1 MATPKPQRT
10 PEQIEDIILRKI
22 FLVTLSDSMDT
33 DSRIVYLELTAA
45 EILSEGKDLKL
56 SRDLM
61 ERVLIDRLSGSFQSA
76 EPAFQYL
83 INSYRRAYE
92 EGKKIGNMKDKN
104 LRSDMESV
112 VRQGKKL
119 LVSYC
124 RIHLANPDCFGAN
137 DVPNK
142 NKLSVSPLLPFIFSE
157 VGGGLDGF
165 GTSSSSGGV
174 QCPPGFLKEFFEE
187 ADFDSL
193 DPILRGL
200 YENLRGSIL
209 NVSALGNFQQPLR
222 ALLYLLS
229 FPVGARSLVNHP
241 WWIPKGVYLNG
252 RVIEMTSILGP
263 FFHVSALPDHTIF
276 KSQPDVGQ
284 QCFSEASTRRP
295 ADLLSSFTTIKT
307 VMKSLYKDLGD
318 VLLALLKNT
327 ETRENVL
334 EYLAEVINKNSSR
347 AHIQVEPLSCA
358 SSGMFVNLGAVML
371 RLCDPFLDGSLTK
384 RDKIDPKYVFY
395 SNRLDLR
402 SLTALHASSEE
413 ISQWINKDNPGS
425 IDGSRQHS
433 DGENHLLQ
441 SQEATSSSSIAS
453 EPSLLN
459 VNPASSGGGGKSKY
473 TFICECFFMTA
484 RVLNLGLLKSF
495 SDFKHLVQDISR
507 AEDAL
512 ATLKA
517 MLGQTPSSQLELDI
531 SRLEKEIETY
541 SQEKLCYEAQ
551 ILRDV
556 DLIQHALSFY
566 RLMVVWLVGLV
577 GGFKMPL
584 PLTCPMEFACMPEH
598 FVEDA
603 MELLIFASRI
613 PKALDGVVLVCCI
626 LYFGTLCPLYFNLA
640 LFALCFL
647 SKPISHVKDFFCG
660 LSVWQD
666 DFMNIIIM
674 FMGSPNFIRNPYLR
688 AKMVE
693 VLNCWM
699 PRRSGSSSATATLF
713 EGHQM
718 SLEYLVR
725 NLLKLY
731 VDIEF
736 TGSHTQFY
744 DKFNIRHNIAELLEY
759 LWQVPSHRNAW
770 TQIAKEEEKGVY
782 LNFLNFLI
790 NDSIYL
796 LDESL
801 NKILELKEIEA
812 EMSNTAEWE
821 RRPAQERQERTRLF
835 HSQENIIRIDMKLA
849 NEDVSMLAFTSEQIV
864 VPFLLPEMV
873 ERVASMLNYFL
884 LQLVGPQRKSLTL
897 KDPEKY
903 EFRPKQLL
911 KQIVRIYV
919 HLARGDKENIFPAA
933 ISSDGR
939 SYNEQLFSAAA
950 DVLRKI
956 GEDMRVIQE
965 FIGLGAKAKAAASQ
979 AMDTEATLGEIP
991 DEFLDPIQYTLM
1003 KDPVIL
1009 PSSRITVD
1017 RPVIQRHLLS
1027 DSTDP
1032 FNRSHL
1038 TANML
1043 IPDTELKARIEDF
1056 IMSQELKRRGEGL
1069 NIQSIKDTIQTTNG
1083 EMLID

>member
-1 MATPKPQRT
+1 MFP
-10 PEQIEDIILRKI
+10 
-22 FLVTLSDSMDT
+22 LVF
-33 DSRIVYLELTAA
+33 A
-45 EILSEGKDLKL
+45 EVS
-56 SRDLM
+56 
-61 ERVLIDRLSGSFQSA
+61 SGV
-76 EPAFQYL
+76 
-83 INSYRRAYE
+83 
-92 EGKKIGNMKDKN
+92 M
-104 LRSDMESV
+104 
-112 VRQGKKL
+112 
-119 LVSYC
+119 
-124 RIHLANPDCFGAN
+124 
-137 DVPNK
+137 
-142 NKLSVSPLLPFIFSE
+142 
-157 VGGGLDGF
+157 LDGF
-165 GTSSSSGGV
+165 GGNDFGSRV
-174 QCPPGFLKEFFEE
+174 DCPPGFLEDFFKDS
-187 ADFDSL
+187 DFDTL
-193 DPILRGL
+193 DPILKGL
-200 YENLRGSIL
+200 YEDLRGSVL
-209 NVSALGNFQQPLR
+209 KVSALGNFQQPLR
-222 ALLYLLS
+222 ALLYLVK
-229 FPVGARSLVNHP
+229 FPVGAKSLVNHP

-284 QCFSEASTRRP
+284 QCFSDASTRRA

-307 VMKSLYKDLGD
+307 LMNTLYDGLAE
-318 VLLALLKNT
+318 VLLCLLKNT
-327 ETRENVL
+327 ETRDSVL
-334 EYLAEVINKNSSR
+334 EYLAEVINKNASR
-347 AHIQVEPLSCA
+347 AHIQVDPISCA
-358 SSGMFVNLGAVML
+358 SSGMFVNLSAVML
-371 RLCDPFLDGSLTK
+371 RLSEPFLDANLTK
-384 RDKIDPKYVFY
+384 RDKIDPTYVFY
-395 SNRLDLR
+395 CSRLDLR
-402 SLTALHASSEE
+402 GLTALHATSEE
-413 ISQWINKDNPGS
+413 VAEWIDKDNPVKT
-425 IDGSRQHS
+425 DGSGLNN
-433 DGENHLLQ
+433 DGENSLRQL
-441 SQEATSSSSIAS
+441 QEASSSGSTPNVKPTRSSS
-453 EPSLLN
+453 EK
-459 VNPASSGGGGKSKY
+459 AKY
-473 TFICECFFMTA
+473 PFICECFFMTA
-484 RVLNLGLLKSF
+484 RVLNLGLLKAF

-507 AEDAL
+507 SEDTL

-517 MLGQTPSSQLELDI
+517 MQGQAPSPQLELDI
-531 SRLEKEIETY
+531 SRLEKEIELY
-541 SQEKLCYEAQ
+541 SQEKFCYEAQ
-551 ILRDV
+551 ILRDGA
-556 DLIQHALSFY
+556 LIRQALSFY
-566 RLMVVWLVGLV
+566 RLMVVWLVDLV

-584 PLTCPMEFACMPEH
+584 PPTCPMEFASMPEH

-613 PKALDGVVLVCCI
+613 PKALDGVHSYVL
-626 LYFGTLCPLYFNLA
+626 
-640 LFALCFL
+640 
-647 SKPISHVKDFFCG
+647 
-660 LSVWQD
+660 D
-666 DFMNIIIM
+666 DFMKFIIM
-674 FMGSPNFIRNPYLR
+674 FMASPQFIKNPYLR

-699 PRRSGSSSATATLF
+699 PRRSGSSATSTLF
-713 EGHQM
+713 EGHQL

-770 TQIAKEEEKGVY
+770 KQIAKEEEKGVY

-801 NKILELKEIEA
+801 NKILELKELEA

-849 NEDVSMLAFTSEQIV
+849 NEDVSMLAFTSEQITA
-864 VPFLLPEMV
+864 PFLLPEMV
-873 ERVASMLNYFL
+873 ERVANMLNYFL

-897 KDPEKY
+897 KEPEKY
-903 EFRPKQLL
+903 EFRPKELL

-919 HLARGDKENIFPAA
+919 HLARGDAKNIFPSS

-950 DVLRKI
+950 DVLRRI
-956 GEDMRVIQE
+956 GEDGRIIQD
-965 FIGLGAKAKAAASQ
+965 FIELGAKAKAAASE
-979 AMDTEATLGEIP
+979 AMDTEAALGDIP

-1009 PSSRITVD
+1009 PSSRITID

-1038 TANML
+1038 TSEML
-1043 IPDTELKARIEDF
+1043 IPNTELKARIEEF
-1056 IMSQELKRRGEGL
+1056 IRSQELKKHEGL
-1069 NIQSIKDTIQTTNG
+1069 NMQSSKGTIQPTSG

>member
-1 MATPKPQRT
+1 MASQKPQRS
-10 PEQIEDIILRKI
+10 PAEIEDIILKRI
-22 FLVTLSDSMDT
+22 FLVTLIDSMES
-33 DSRIVYLELTAA
+33 DSRIVYLEMTAA
-45 EILSEGKDLKL
+45 EILSEGMELRL

-61 ERVLIDRLSGSFQSA
+61 ERVLIDRLSGNFTSA
-76 EPAFQYL
+76 EPPFNYL
-83 INSYRRAYE
+83 VGCYRRAYD
-92 EGKKIGNMKDKN
+92 EGKKIANMKDKAV
-104 LRSDMESV
+104 RSEMESV
-112 VRQGKKL
+112 IRQAKKL
-119 LVSYC
+119 AVNYC
-124 RIHLANPDCFGAN
+124 RIHLGNN
-137 DVPNK
+137 DMFPNWDVT
-142 NKLSVSPLLPFIFSE
+142 NSNVSPLLPLIFAE
-157 VGGGLDGF
+157 VSSSVDGF
-165 GTSSSSGGV
+165 GGGSSSGSGV
-174 QCPPGFLKEFFEE
+174 SCPPGFLEEFFKDS
-187 ADFDSL
+187 DFDSL
-193 DPILRGL
+193 DSILKQLFEDLRGNVL
-200 YENLRGSIL
+200 K
-209 NVSALGNFQQPLR
+209 VSALGNFQHPLR
-222 ALLYLLS
+222 ALLLLVS
-229 FPVGARSLVNHP
+229 FPVGAKCLVNHP
-241 WWIPKGVYLNG
+241 WWIPKGAYLNG

-263 FFHVSALPDHTIF
+263 FFHVSALPDHAMF

-307 VMKSLYKDLGD
+307 VMKNLYDGLSE
-318 VLLALLKNT
+318 VLLCLLKNA

-334 EYLAEVINKNSSR
+334 EYLGEVINKNSSR
-347 AHIQVEPLSCA
+347 AHMQVDPIVCA
-358 SSGMFVNLGAVML
+358 SSGMFVNLSAVML
-371 RLCDPFLDGSLTK
+371 RLCEPFLDANLTK
-384 RDKIDPKYVFY
+384 RDKIDPRYVFY
-395 SNRLDLR
+395 STRLDLR
-402 SLTALHASSEE
+402 GLTALHASSEE
-413 ISQWINKDNPGS
+413 VAEWLGQENAGKTDVSK
-425 IDGSRQHS
+425 QH
-433 DGENHLLQ
+433 DAENRLLQ
-441 SQEATSSSSIAS
+441 SQEATSSGSNIGGPVLHNKPFSSS
-453 EPSLLN
+453 C
-459 VNPASSGGGGKSKY
+459 GKIKY

-484 RVLNLGLLKSF
+484 RALNLGLLKSF

-507 AEDAL
+507 CED
-512 ATLKA
+512 TLSSFKS
-517 MLGQTPSSQLELDI
+517 MQGQAPSQQLELDI
-531 SRLEKEIETY
+531 ARLEKEIELY

-551 ILRDV
+551 ILRDGE
-556 DLIQHALSFY
+556 LLQHALSFY
-566 RLMVVWLVGLV
+566 RLLVVWLVGLV

-584 PLTCPMEFACMPEH
+584 PSTCPMEFACMPEH
-598 FVEDA
+598 LVEDA

-613 PKALDGVVLVCCI
+613 PKALDGVVL
-626 LYFGTLCPLYFNLA
+626 
-640 LFALCFL
+640 
-647 SKPISHVKDFFCG
+647 
-660 LSVWQD
+660 D
-666 DFMNIIIM
+666 DFMNFIIM
-674 FMGSPNFIRNPYLR
+674 FMGSPDFIRNPYLR

-699 PRRSGSSSATATLF
+699 PRRSGSSVTASLF
-713 EGHQM
+713 EGHQL

-770 TQIAKEEEKGVY
+770 RQIAREEEKGVY

-801 NKILELKEIEA
+801 NKILEMKEVEA
-812 EMSNTAEWE
+812 EMSNTTEWE

-849 NEDVSMLAFTSEQIV
+849 NEDVTMLAFTSEQITA
-864 VPFLLPEMV
+864 PFLLPEMV

-884 LQLVGPQRKSLTL
+884 LQLVGPQRKSLSL

-903 EFRPKQLL
+903 EFRPKLLL
-911 KQIVRIYV
+911 KQIVNIYV

-933 ISSDGR
+933 ITKDGR

-950 DVLRKI
+950 DVLQRI
-956 GEDMRVIQE
+956 GEDPRIIRE
-965 FIGLGAKAKAAASQ
+965 FIELGAKAKVAASE
-979 AMDTEATLGEIP
+979 AMDAEATLGEIP

-1038 TANML
+1038 TSEML
-1043 IPDTELKARIEDF
+1043 IPDTELKVKIEEF
-1056 IMSQELKRRGEGL
+1056 IRSQGLKKHTSEKRNIACFELPVRHSFSAIFLKILLLFCQRTIGSFGL
-1069 NIQSIKDTIQTTNG
+1069 FV
-1083 EMLID
+1083 

>member
-1 MATPKPQRT
+1 MATTKPQRT
-10 PEQIEDIILRKI
+10 PAEIEDIILRKI
-22 FLVTLSDSMDT
+22 LLVSLVDSMESDA
-33 DSRIVYLELTAA
+33 RAVYLEMTAA
-45 EILSEGKDLKL
+45 EILSEGKELRL

-61 ERVLIDRLSGSFQSA
+61 ERVLIDRLSGNFVSA
-76 EPAFQYL
+76 EPPFQYL
-83 INSYRRAYE
+83 VNCYRRAHE
-92 EGKKIGNMKDKN
+92 EGKKIASMKDKN
-104 LRSDMESV
+104 VRAEMELV
-112 VRQGKKL
+112 VKQVKRL
-119 LVSYC
+119 AVSYC
-124 RIHLANPDCFGAN
+124 RIHLGNPDMFPNWDMTPAN
-137 DVPNK
+137 
-142 NKLSVSPLLPFIFSE
+142 VSLLLPLLFSE
-157 VGGGLDGF
+157 VSSSVDVFGGGSG
-165 GTSSSSGGV
+165 SGGV
-174 QCPPGFLKEFFEE
+174 SSPPGFLDELFKDG
-187 ADFDSL
+187 DFDSM
-193 DPILRGL
+193 DPILKQL
-200 YENLRGSIL
+200 YEDLRGTVL
-209 NVSALGNFQQPLR
+209 KVSALGNFQQPLR
-222 ALLYLLS
+222 ALLFLVKY
-229 FPVGARSLVNHP
+229 PVGAKSLVNHP
-241 WWIPKGVYLNG
+241 WWIPNSVYMNG

-284 QCFSEASTRRP
+284 QCFSESATRRP

-307 VMKSLYKDLGD
+307 VMNNLYDGLAE
-318 VLLALLKNT
+318 VLMSLLKNST
-327 ETRENVL
+327 IRENVL
-334 EYLAEVINKNSSR
+334 GYLAAVINKNSSR
-347 AHIQVEPLSCA
+347 AQLQADPLSCA
-358 SSGMFVNLGAVML
+358 SSGMFVNLSAVML
-371 RLCDPFLDGSLTK
+371 RLCEPFLDANLTK
-384 RDKIDPKYVFY
+384 RDKIDPQYVF
-395 SNRLDLR
+395 SSTRLELR
-402 SLTALHASSEE
+402 GLTAMHASSEE
-413 ISQWINKDNPGS
+413 VSEWINQNNPGKVDVS
-425 IDGSRQHS
+425 KEGS
-433 DGENHLLQ
+433 DGENRLLA
-441 SQEATSSSSIAS
+441 SQEATSSGNA
-453 EPSLLN
+453 
-459 VNPASSGGGGKSKY
+459 SGGPSILNHNNPISSSSDKARY
-473 TFICECFFMTA
+473 PFICECFFMTA
-484 RVLNLGLLKSF
+484 RVLNLGLLKAF

-507 AEDAL
+507 CEDNL
-512 ATLKA
+512 STMKT
-517 MLGQTPSSQLELDI
+517 MLEQAPSPQLQQEI
-531 SRLEKEIETY
+531 SRLEKDLESY

-551 ILRDV
+551 ILRDGG
-556 DLIQHALSFY
+556 LLQRALSFY

-584 PLTCPMEFACMPEH
+584 PSPCPMEFASMPEH

-613 PKALDGVVLVCCI
+613 PRALDGVL
-626 LYFGTLCPLYFNLA
+626 L
-640 LFALCFL
+640 
-647 SKPISHVKDFFCG
+647 
-660 LSVWQD
+660 D
-666 DFMNIIIM
+666 DFINFIIM
-674 FMGSPNFIRNPYLR
+674 FMASPEYIRNPYLR

-699 PRRSGSSSATATLF
+699 PRRSGSTATSTLF
-713 EGHQM
+713 EGHQL
-718 SLEYLVR
+718 SLEYLVK

-770 TQIAKEEEKGVY
+770 RQIAKEEEKGVY

-801 NKILELKEIEA
+801 NKILELKELEA

-849 NEDVSMLAFTSEQIV
+849 NEDVSLLAFTSEQIT

-884 LQLVGPQRKSLTL
+884 LQLVGPQRKSLSL

-903 EFRPKQLL
+903 EFRPKELL
-911 KQIVRIYV
+911 KQIVKIYV
-919 HLARGDKENIFPAA
+919 HLARGDKENIFPSA
-933 ISSDGR
+933 IIRDGR
-939 SYNEQLFSAAA
+939 SYSDQIFSAAA
-950 DVLRKI
+950 DVLRRI

-965 FIGLGAKAKAAASQ
+965 FIDLGAKAKIAASE
-979 AMDTEATLGEIP
+979 AMDAEAALGDIP

-1038 TANML
+1038 TADML
-1043 IPDTELKARIEDF
+1043 IPDTELKAKIEEF
-1056 IMSQELKRRGEGL
+1056 IRSHALQKPGEDL
-1069 NIQSIKDTIQTTNG
+1069 NLQHTKTTIQTTDTSN
-1083 EMLID
+1083 LIK

>member
-1 MATPKPQRT
+1 MATQKPQRT
-10 PEQIEDIILRKI
+10 PEEIEDMILRKI
-22 FLVTLSDSMDT
+22 FLVTLKENPENPSSSSSDP
-33 DSRIVYLELTAA
+33 RVVYLEMTAA
-45 EILSEGKDLKL
+45 EILSEGKSLLL

-61 ERVLIDRLSGSFQSA
+61 ERVLIDRLSGEFPNS
-76 EPAFQYL
+76 EPPFNYL
-83 INSYRRAYE
+83 IGCYKRAHE
-92 EGKKIGNMKDKN
+92 EIKKISNMKDKT
-104 LRSDMESV
+104 LRSGMESAAK
-112 VRQGKKL
+112 QAKKL
-119 LVSYC
+119 AVSYA
-124 RIHLANPDCFGAN
+124 RIHLGNPDLFSNGNLIDSNPKAGSS
-137 DVPNK
+137 
-142 NKLSVSPLLPFIFSE
+142 LSSSSPLFPLVFAE
-157 VGGGLDGF
+157 VSSGVMLDGF
-165 GTSSSSGGV
+165 GGNDFGSRV
-174 QCPPGFLKEFFEE
+174 DCPPGFLEDFFKDS
-187 ADFDSL
+187 DFDTL
-193 DPILRGL
+193 DPILKGL
-200 YENLRGSIL
+200 YEDLRGSVL
-209 NVSALGNFQQPLR
+209 KVSALGNFQQPLR
-222 ALLYLLS
+222 ALLYLVK
-229 FPVGARSLVNHP
+229 FPVGAKSLVNHP

-284 QCFSEASTRRP
+284 QCFSDASTRRA

-307 VMKSLYKDLGD
+307 LMNTLYDGLAE
-318 VLLALLKNT
+318 VLLCLLKNT
-327 ETRENVL
+327 ETRDSVL
-334 EYLAEVINKNSSR
+334 EYLAEVINKNASR
-347 AHIQVEPLSCA
+347 AHIQVDPISCA
-358 SSGMFVNLGAVML
+358 SSGMFVNLSAVML
-371 RLCDPFLDGSLTK
+371 RLSEPFLDANLTK
-384 RDKIDPKYVFY
+384 RDKIDPTYVFY
-395 SNRLDLR
+395 CSRLDLR
-402 SLTALHASSEE
+402 GLTALHATSEE
-413 ISQWINKDNPGS
+413 VAEWIDKDNPVKT
-425 IDGSRQHS
+425 DGSGLNN
-433 DGENHLLQ
+433 DGENSLRQL
-441 SQEATSSSSIAS
+441 QEASSSGSTPNVKPTRSSS
-453 EPSLLN
+453 EK
-459 VNPASSGGGGKSKY
+459 AKY
-473 TFICECFFMTA
+473 PFICECFFMTA
-484 RVLNLGLLKSF
+484 RVLNLGLLKAF

-507 AEDAL
+507 SEDTL

-517 MLGQTPSSQLELDI
+517 MQGQAPSPQLELDI
-531 SRLEKEIETY
+531 SRLEKEIELY
-541 SQEKLCYEAQ
+541 SQEKFCYEAQ
-551 ILRDV
+551 ILRDGA
-556 DLIQHALSFY
+556 LIQQALSFY
-566 RLMVVWLVGLV
+566 RLMVVRLVGLV

-584 PLTCPMEFACMPEH
+584 PPTCPMEFASMPEH

-613 PKALDGVVLVCCI
+613 PKALDGVHSYVL
-626 LYFGTLCPLYFNLA
+626 
-640 LFALCFL
+640 
-647 SKPISHVKDFFCG
+647 
-660 LSVWQD
+660 D
-666 DFMNIIIM
+666 DFMKFIIM
-674 FMGSPNFIRNPYLR
+674 FMASPQFIKNPYLR

-699 PRRSGSSSATATLF
+699 PRRSGSSATSTLF
-713 EGHQM
+713 EVHQL

-770 TQIAKEEEKGVY
+770 KQIAKEEEKGVY

-801 NKILELKEIEA
+801 NKILELKELEA

-849 NEDVSMLAFTSEQIV
+849 NEDVSMLAFTSEQITA
-864 VPFLLPEMV
+864 PFLLPEMV
-873 ERVASMLNYFL
+873 ERVANMLNYFL

-903 EFRPKQLL
+903 EFRPKELL

-919 HLARGDKENIFPAA
+919 HLARGDAKNIFPSA

-950 DVLRKI
+950 DVLRRI
-956 GEDMRVIQE
+956 GEDGRIIQD
-965 FIGLGAKAKAAASQ
+965 FIELGAKAKAAASE
-979 AMDTEATLGEIP
+979 AMDTEAALGDIP

-1009 PSSRITVD
+1009 PSSRITID

-1038 TANML
+1038 TSEML
-1043 IPDTELKARIEDF
+1043 IPNTELKARIEEF
-1056 IMSQELKRRGEGL
+1056 IRSQELKKHGEGL
-1069 NIQSIKDTIQTTNG
+1069 NMQSSKGTIQPTSG